1 MLSMIEIKL
10 SLQQKMKT
18 KSNGK
23 HKCLFF
29 APWCWGLLIALL
41 TSFPVFGCMW
51 TPYSAVS
58 LPEVKNYQLI
68 EQRGQ
73 YPTIVIDKNGMVY
86 MDGCELT
93 DVSKAV
99 ILIEDRMEELKC
111 YKKKVFL
118 KADER
123 VQFGKIVEVLDILSK
138 AGIKVVTFITDEYA
152 APIHFF
158 KDLKRI
164 WAAS

>member
-1 MLSMIEIKL
+1 
-10 SLQQKMKT
+10 MKT

-23 HKCLFF
+23 HKRLFGKSGYKAFF
-29 APWCWGLLIALL
+29 APWCGVLLIALL
-41 TSFPVFGCMW
+41 TSSPVFGSMW
-51 TPYSAVS
+51 AHYSAVS

-73 YPTIVIDKNGMVY
+73 YPTIVIDKKGKIW

-93 DVSKAV
+93 DGTKAV

-123 VQFGKIVEVLDILSK
+123 VQFGKIVEVLEILSR
-138 AGIKVVTFITDEYA
+138 ARVKVVGLITDEYA

-158 KDLKRI
+158 KDLKKI
-164 WAAS
+164 WAAN